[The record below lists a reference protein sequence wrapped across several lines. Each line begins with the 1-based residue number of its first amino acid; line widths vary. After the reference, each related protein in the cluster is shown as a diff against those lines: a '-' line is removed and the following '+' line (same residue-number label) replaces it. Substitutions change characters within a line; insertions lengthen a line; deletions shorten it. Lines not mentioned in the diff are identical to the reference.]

1 MDLITQ
7 TITDLFFV
15 VSVQDLSIPVW
26 TLVKGA
32 LLGIAPPRWERPS
45 CPHWRL
51 RGCLRVRH
59 CPAHV
64 WRPSFRGTVPF
75 ASVIGLGVIAVGFGL
90 VLLPVNTLL
99 LPFLGLAAL
108 IIGGALL
115 TPAVVIL
122 VGRALAP
129 LLGRIFGS
137 LGAMAARGI
146 AASISRT
153 AVAIAAL
160 SVAISVTISIDTMV
174 HSFRDAVEQWL
185 ERSLGSDIY
194 ISPASL
200 RSYRDG
206 VRTCAGRPG
215 AYPKCRGGGERQD
228 GAKYTGQLSGR

>member
-32 LLGIAPPRWERPS
+32 LLGIAATLGAALVPALEATGVPASEALSRS
-45 CPHWRL
+45 RL
-51 RGCLRVRH
+51 ETR
-59 CPAHV
+59 
-64 WRPSFRGTVPF
+64 FRGTMPL
-75 ASVIGLGVIAVGFGL
+75 ASVIGLGVIAVGCGL
-90 VLLPVNTLL
+90 VVLPVRTLL

-129 LLGRIFGS
+129 LLGRVFGS

-174 HSFRDAVEQWL
+174 HSFPRCGGTVAGEIAWF
-185 ERSLGSDIY
+185 GY
-194 ISPASL
+194 IHFSRFAALVS
-200 RSYRDG
+200 DG

-215 AYPKCRGGGERQD
+215 AYPKCPGGGECQD
-228 GAKYTGQLSGR
+228 SAKYTGQLSGR